1 MAKEKAYIPAL
12 NFHWLTP
19 LYDPVAR
26 WLTPEARFKR
36 QMIERAGIG
45 AGSRVLDVGCG
56 TGTLA
61 VLIKQSCPDAAVFGL
76 DADPDVLDIAYG
88 KAARAGVSLDL
99 QLGFADNLPYAD
111 GSFDRVFS
119 SMMLHHFTMDEKRL
133 VLADI
138 SRVLRPDGELHV
150 ADFGHDNKMMP
161 DLFFEAGLEKNG
173 EYAVYWTLFGRLLL
187 WQTRHRAQAR
197 T

>member
-1 MAKEKAYIPAL
+1 MAKESRYIPAL

-26 WLTPEARFKR
+26 WLTPETRFKR

-61 VLIKQSCPDAAVFGL
+61 VLIKQSYPEAAVFGL
-76 DADPDVLDIAYG
+76 DADPDVLDIAHG
-88 KAARAGVSLDL
+88 KAARAGVTLDL
-99 QLGFADNLPYAD
+99 QLGFADNLPYA
-111 GSFDRVFS
+111 GNSFDRVFS
-119 SMMLHHFTMDEKRL
+119 SMMLHHFKTDEKRR
-133 VLADI
+133 VLAEI
-138 SRVLRPDGELHV
+138 SRVLRSDGELHV
-150 ADFGHDNKMMP
+150 ADFGHDNKLMSE
-161 DLFFEAGLEKNG
+161 LFKEAGFEKNG
-173 EYAVYWTLFGRLLL
+173 EYAGYWTLFGRLLL
-187 WQTRHRAQAR
+187 WQTRHRTQAR